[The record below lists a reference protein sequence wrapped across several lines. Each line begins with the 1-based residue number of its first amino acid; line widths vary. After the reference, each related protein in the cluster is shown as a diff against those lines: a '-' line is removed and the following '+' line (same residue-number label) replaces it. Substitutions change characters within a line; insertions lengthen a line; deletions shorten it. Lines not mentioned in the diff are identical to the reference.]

1 VLRQEL
7 WRAAGAEQRAREEYD
22 PWDDILVKV
31 KGTVEQGTQRVE
43 STELLG
49 TVIGIHASRQRDIDF
64 KRLGRCMRRLGW
76 TGPKVL
82 RIRGKPTNGYQRDKK
97 EESCT

>member
-1 VLRQEL
+1 VDVETREL
-7 WRAAGAEQRAREEYD
+7 LDRPDAGVAVAV
-22 PWDDILVKV
+22 DDILVKV
-31 KGTVEQGTQRVE
+31 KGTVEQGTERVE

-76 TGPKVL
+76 AGPKVL
-82 RIRGKPTNGYQRDKK
+82 RIRGELTKGYQRD
-97 EESCT
+97 ENQT